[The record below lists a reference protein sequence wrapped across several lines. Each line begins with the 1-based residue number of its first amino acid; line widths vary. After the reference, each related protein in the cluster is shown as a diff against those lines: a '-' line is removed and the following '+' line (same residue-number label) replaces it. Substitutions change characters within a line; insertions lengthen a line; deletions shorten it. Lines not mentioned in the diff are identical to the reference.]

1 MFTYRSLEPDDY
13 PVISEF
19 PQNELEL
26 FSMFPSGKYPLTPE
40 QIAESAKN
48 RWYPTVVLHE
58 NKVIGYANFYG
69 LEEKIKCFLG
79 NVIVAPPY
87 RGKGASTALINEMIR
102 KAKEEL
108 KVGKLQLVCH
118 NTNITG
124 LLFYKKIGFKPFDL
138 TPMKNHLGETI
149 VGISMELELQ

>member
-13 PVISEF
+13 PVISAF

-26 FSMFPSGKYPLTPE
+26 FSMFPAGKYPLTPE
-40 QIAESAKN
+40 QIAESAKT

-58 NKVIGYANFYG
+58 NKVVGYANFYG
-69 LEEKIKCFLG
+69 LEETIKCFLG
-79 NVIVAPPY
+79 NVIIAPSY
-87 RGKGASTALINEMIR
+87 RGKGASAALINEMIR
-102 KAKEEL
+102 QAKEEL
-108 KVGKLQLVCH
+108 RVGKLQLICH
-118 NTNITG
+118 NTNIAG
-124 LLFYKKIGFKPFDL
+124 LLFYKKLGFKPFDL